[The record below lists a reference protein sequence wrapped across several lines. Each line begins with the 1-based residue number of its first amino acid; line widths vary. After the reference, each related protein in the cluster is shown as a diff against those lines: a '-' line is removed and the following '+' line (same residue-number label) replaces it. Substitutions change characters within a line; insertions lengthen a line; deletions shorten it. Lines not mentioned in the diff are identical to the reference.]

1 MGNEQSTQKGLT
13 QNGKIPEKHENGSAN
28 GVTANIT
35 STGMEIDVNSE
46 TTFNPSNEPFSLNLA
61 TESTEPD
68 FVVVEA
74 EPAEAQVV
82 PEIIEAVVQV
92 VEAKKNKSVFGK
104 MFKKKPEPPADVVK
118 VERSETSN
126 EDVTD
131 GSPAA
136 ADPQPETATA
146 DLTLEA
152 QSPPEPDCGVTADA
166 GPEEDNAP
174 ETDTSQPEENQEESE
189 PDNNP
194 VMNFFKALVT
204 PTKTTKKETA
214 APDATKDQT
223 AQVSEPPAAPKGMSI
238 PPPPPPEPPKMEIRG
253 EAAAKPAKPTPKD
266 EPKAAAKQPE
276 PSKGKAAK
284 SALSKLFRP
293 KTAKETPP
301 AAVHVEL
308 QPGVEEQETPEEEA
322 EAVVEVQE
330 TAEEVEQP
338 VVEEQVNQREVV
350 DGEPESVEEV
360 EKVDPSKT
368 GTLEAAAKPE
378 PPPPVQE
385 EKKKTASKS
394 PFLSFFKPKDEPK
407 KATPAPAAAAAEAAQ
422 TVKAKEEPKAAA
434 KSVEVVVDN
443 KQASV
448 QAADDAANV
457 PKKLEKRNSIGLFFK
472 GFGLKRHSTDAGV
485 QAEPAVAAAAA
496 AEKAK

>member
-194 VMNFFKALVT
+194 VMNFFKAL
-204 PTKTTKKETA
+204 
-214 APDATKDQT
+214 T